1 MAPDLEVDVIARKP
15 KSRNPVVIEGF
26 PGVGLVGSIAA
37 QQIIHELDMDYLG
50 TIHSKYFPPVA
61 MLLDGRVNMPVR
73 IYESAKNEL
82 IVVVSDIPIHPSIA
96 YVVSK
101 SLIDWAVS
109 INARE
114 VVSVAGIPLE
124 NEGHVVFGAATT
136 DEGIENIKKFVE
148 IFQMGTISGIAGSI
162 VTECASRNFPAIP
175 AISLLGSTHSQN
187 PDPLAAVAV
196 IKVINDLY
204 NLSIDT
210 EKLVREAGHIE
221 IEMQKLAEDIR
232 NTAEPEVGPPN
243 PLAMYG

>member
-1 MAPDLEVDVIARKP
+1 MPPNREVDVIARKP

-26 PGVGLVGSIAA
+26 PGVGLVGSIAT
-37 QQIIHELDMDYLG
+37 QQIIHELDMECLG
-50 TIHSKYFPPVA
+50 AIRSKYFPPVA
-61 MLLDGRVNMPVR
+61 MLLEGRVNMPVR

-82 IVVVSDIPIHPSIA
+82 IAVVSDIPIQPSIA

-124 NEGHVVFGAATT
+124 NEKHIVFGAATT
-136 DEGIENIKKFVE
+136 DEGIENIKKLVE

-162 VTECASRNFPAIP
+162 VTECASRNFPAI
-175 AISLLGSTHSQN
+175 SLLGSTRSQN
-187 PDPLAAVAV
+187 PDKLAAVAV
-196 IKVINDLY
+196 IKVLNDLY

-210 EKLVREAGHIE
+210 EKLVREAGQIE
-221 IEMQKLAEDIR
+221 LEMQKLAEDIR
-232 NTAEPEVGPPN
+232 NTVEHEVGPPN
-243 PLAMYG
+243 PLSMYG

>member
-1 MAPDLEVDVIARKP
+1 MPPNREVDVIARKP

-26 PGVGLVGSIAA
+26 PGVGLVGSIAT
-37 QQIIHELDMDYLG
+37 QQIIHELDMEYIG
-50 TIHSKYFPPVA
+50 AIHSKYFPPVA
-61 MLLDGRVNMPVR
+61 MLLEGRVNMPVR

-124 NEGHVVFGAATT
+124 AEKHIVFGAATT
-136 DEGIENIKKFVE
+136 DDGIENIRKLVE

-162 VTECASRNFPAIP
+162 VTECASRNFPAI
-175 AISLLGSTHSQN
+175 SLLGSTHSQN

-196 IKVINDLY
+196 IKVLNDLY

-210 EKLVREAGHIE
+210 EKLVREAGQIE
-221 IEMQKLAEDIR
+221 LEMQKLAEEIR
-232 NTAEPEVGPPN
+232 NTVEHEVELPN
-243 PLAMYG
+243 PLSMYG